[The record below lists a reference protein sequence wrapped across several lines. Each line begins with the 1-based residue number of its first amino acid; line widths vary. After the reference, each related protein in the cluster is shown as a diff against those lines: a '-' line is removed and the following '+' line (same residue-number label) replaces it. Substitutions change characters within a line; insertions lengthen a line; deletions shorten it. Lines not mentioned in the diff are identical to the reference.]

1 MGLGY
6 VVTKRVF
13 GFDKDKNEKYV
24 AKSVRSGKVSFA
36 KMCRKVSELC
46 GVHRKVVDL
55 VVSGLVDKMA
65 EDIDDGKSVQLG
77 EFGIFRPTIKAK
89 SADTAEGV
97 TASNIVRKRIV
108 FTPGKIFQRTLGE
121 MSVTRSIPVDTDYT
135 DGSSSGGNG
144 SGGNQGG
151 GNQGGDGGLDE
162 NPLG

>member
-1 MGLGY
+1 MALEY

-13 GFDKDKNEKYV
+13 GFDDTKTEKYV
-24 AKSVRSGKVSFA
+24 AKSVRSGQMSFSKTCAKVS
-36 KMCRKVSELC
+36 RLC
-46 GVHRKVVDL
+46 GVHRKVV
-55 VVSGLVDKMA
+55 
-65 EDIDDGKSVQLG
+65 DDGKSVQLG

-89 SADTAEGV
+89 SADTAESV

>member
-1 MGLGY
+1 MALEY

-13 GFDKDKNEKYV
+13 GFDDTKTEKYV
-24 AKSVRSGKVSFA
+24 AKSVRSGQMSFSKTCAKVS
-36 KMCRKVSELC
+36 RLC

-55 VVSGLVDKMA
+55 VVSGLVDMMA
-65 EDIDDGKSVQLG
+65 E
-77 EFGIFRPTIKAK
+77 
-89 SADTAEGV
+89 DTAEGV

-121 MSVTRSIPVDTDYT
+121 MSVTRAIPIDTDYT

-151 GNQGGDGGLDE
+151 DGGIEDD
-162 NPLG
+162 PLG

>member
-1 MGLGY
+1 MALEY

-13 GFDKDKNEKYV
+13 GFDDTKTEKYV
-24 AKSVRSGKVSFA
+24 AKSVRSGQMSFSKTCAKVS
-36 KMCRKVSELC
+36 RLC
-46 GVHRKVVDL
+46 GIHRKVVDL
-55 VVSGLVDKMA
+55 VVSGLVDMMA
-65 EDIDDGKSVQLG
+65 EDIDDGKSVQL
-77 EFGIFRPTIKAK
+77 
-89 SADTAEGV
+89 
-97 TASNIVRKRIV
+97 ASNIVRKRIV

>member
-24 AKSVRSGKVSFA
+24 AKSVRSGKVSSA

-65 EDIDDGKSVQLG
+65 EDIDDGKSMQIG
-77 EFGIFRPTIKAK
+77 EFGIFTPTIRAK
-89 SADTAEGV
+89 STDDKKEV
-97 TASNIVRKRIV
+97 LSKSIVQRKIL
-108 FTPGKIFQRTLGE
+108 FYPGKIFKNMLE
-121 MSVTRSIPVDTDYT
+121 DMSITRRAEIETDYT
-135 DGSSSGGNG
+135 DGSSNGGNN
-144 SGGNQGG
+144 GGNPDS
-151 GNQGGDGGLDE
+151 GDDGKGEAPD
-162 NPLG
+162 PAA

>member
-1 MGLGY
+1 MGLEY

-24 AKSVRSGKVSFA
+24 AKSVRSGKVNFA

-135 DGSSSGGNG
+135 DGSSNGGNN
-144 SGGNQGG
+144 GGNPDS
-151 GNQGGDGGLDE
+151 GDDGKGEAPD
-162 NPLG
+162 PAA